1 MSYDGTVA
9 GSTSYITQIATMA
22 VVEETDPAF
31 LTILPQMISYAEN
44 RMYRDIDF
52 MFTSTSLHGASFVL
66 TPGNR
71 NLSFN
76 INLSSNSDAAT
87 GTFVV
92 SEQINL
98 LTGPPVLNV
107 TGASGNGTNATLTY
121 SSTYVFSAGQ
131 TIVVSG
137 MVPSGYNGTYLVVN
151 SSAGSVSY
159 ASTTTGSM
167 TTAGTIDGS
176 SNASTTNDPDLCART
191 PLLPTTKEFLDAVYG
206 SSFTANRAAPK
217 YFVPFNETLFFV
229 GPVPDQAYPVEVVGT
244 YRPNSLGYMPAII
257 SATTGGNI
265 TFASNHG
272 LTTGQTIWL
281 SSFSPT
287 AWNGSFT
294 VTVTGLTTVTVS
306 TSATTATTVGSV
318 AKGASTTFISLYLP
332 ETFIMASMIYV
343 SAYQRN
349 FGRANDDP
357 QMAVSYESQYQALLK
372 SAVIEEARKKF
383 DSSGWSSQSPA
394 TIATPSRG

>member
-1 MSYDGTVA
+1 MTTGLSYDGTVA
-9 GSTSYITQIATMA
+9 GTTSYVSQIATMA

-31 LTILPQMISYAEN
+31 LTILPQMITYAEN

-52 MFTSTSLHGASFVL
+52 MFTSTSLHGATFVL
-66 TPGNR
+66 TVGNR

-76 INLSSNSDAAT
+76 INLASNSDAAA

-98 LTGPPVLNV
+98 LTDAN
-107 TGASGNGTNATLTY
+107 GNAAATT
-121 SSTYVFSAGQ
+121 
-131 TIVVSG
+131 
-137 MVPSGYNGTYLVVN
+137 
-151 SSAGSVSY
+151 
-159 ASTTTGSM
+159 
-167 TTAGTIDGS
+167 
-176 SNASTTNDPDLCART
+176 DPDTCVRT

-206 SSFTANRAAPK
+206 SSLTANRGAPQ

-257 SATTGGNI
+257 SASTGGNI

-272 LTTGQTIWL
+272 LTSGQTIWL
-281 SSFSPT
+281 SGFLPT
-287 AWNGSFT
+287 GWNGSFT
-294 VTVTGLTTVTVS
+294 VTVTGLTTVTIS
-306 TSATTATTVGSV
+306 TSATTATTIGSV

-332 ETFIMASMIYV
+332 ETFIMASMIYI

-349 FGRANDDP
+349 FGRASDDP
-357 QMAVSYESQYQALLK
+357 QMAMTYESQYQALLK
-372 SAVIEEARKKF
+372 SAVVEEARKKF
-383 DSSGWSSQSPA
+383 SASGWSSQSP
-394 TIATPSRG
+394 TPVATPSR